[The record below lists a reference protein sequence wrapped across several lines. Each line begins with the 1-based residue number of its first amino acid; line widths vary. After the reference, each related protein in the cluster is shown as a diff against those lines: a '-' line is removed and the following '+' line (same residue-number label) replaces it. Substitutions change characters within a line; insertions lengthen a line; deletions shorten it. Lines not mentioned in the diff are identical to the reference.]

1 MSAGITSIGLC
12 LECTAG
18 SLLSVF
24 SGSVR
29 DLILYELY
37 TIESWNFTVVF
48 AVPIMMLFHNVLIG
62 FYIVMNLEN
71 YLGIMM

>member
-1 MSAGITSIGLC
+1 MSAGITFIGLY
-12 LECTAG
+12 LECTDG

-37 TIESWNFTVVF
+37 AIESWNFTVVF
-48 AVPIMMLFHNVLIG
+48 AAPLMMLFHNVLIG
-62 FYIVMNLEN
+62 FI
-71 YLGIMM
+71 